1 MLASCRGLV
10 SRLRRSHSTH
20 AALPLRGPRGG
31 RYVGHVGSHA
41 RMCHS
46 PLLHEPAMERHL
58 PFLQVADTP
67 PTRPCLQ
74 LARQVPPAVLLVQV
88 GVLVVTLLTSNVSGH
103 TG

>member
-1 MLASCRGLV
+1 M
-10 SRLRRSHSTH
+10 SRLRRSHPTH

-31 RYVGHVGSHA
+31 RDVGQVGQP
-41 RMCHS
+41 CQNVWHS
-46 PLLHEPAMERHL
+46 PLLQEPVMERHL

-74 LARQVPPAVLLVQV
+74 LAMQVPPAVLLVQV
-88 GVLVVTLLTSNVSGH
+88 GVLVVNLLTSNVSGH